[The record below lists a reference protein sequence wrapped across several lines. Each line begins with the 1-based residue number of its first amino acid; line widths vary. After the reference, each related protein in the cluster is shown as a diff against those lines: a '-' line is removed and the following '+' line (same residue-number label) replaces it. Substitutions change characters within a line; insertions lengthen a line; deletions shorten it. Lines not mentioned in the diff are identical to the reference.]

1 MNLGGTFS
9 DEGRAQVEGVLLR
22 HPAIRRAVV
31 VGVPDDHGG
40 QAVRA
45 VVVPAPGARLSEAE
59 VIAFAASQL
68 GAGQRPGSVEF
79 VTETAWAELVSRTG
93 GTPRS
98 AGGGT

>member
-1 MNLGGTFS
+1 MNL
-9 DEGRAQVEGVLLR
+9 EGVLLR
-22 HPAIRRAVV
+22 HPGISRAAV

-40 QAVRA
+40 LAVTA

-68 GAGQRPGSVEF
+68 AGEKKPTSVEF
-79 VTETAWAELVSRTG
+79 LTETAWAERFSRTG
-93 GTPRS
+93 GTPHS